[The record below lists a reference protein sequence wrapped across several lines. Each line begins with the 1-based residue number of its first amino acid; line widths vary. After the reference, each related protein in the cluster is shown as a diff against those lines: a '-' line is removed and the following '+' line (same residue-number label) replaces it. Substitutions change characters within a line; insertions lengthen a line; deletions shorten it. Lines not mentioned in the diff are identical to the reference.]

1 MSIKSTYNIERQ
13 LAIDIIISK
22 VNECTNEQLANML
35 LEFDESYYRN
45 YQVNDKLEGDSWWT
59 IKTVDDF
66 NNDFVEC

>member
-1 MSIKSTYNIERQ
+1 MSIKSTYDIERK

-45 YQVNDKLEGDSWWT
+45 YQVHDKLEGDSWWT